1 MDQYNLGKPIAG
13 GGSGLVGHTVPM
25 AGFDQG
31 EHGAGTGVSGGH
43 VPSSSNQARGYG
55 EQSDF
60 NHGLGGEH
68 ASGGLPSKTPIAD
81 KFTGGHSSGSDA
93 VSGAYAGGGTR
104 DALTGESNAHTTGA
118 GVGPLAENLR
128 GTGHSHEHGSSHT
141 SSRDHTG
148 ATGYGGSINRSAD
161 TAHTGTARDAALT
174 ATAGSAA
181 ASALGPGAHTGT
193 GVGAQ
198 GGSGGHY
205 STGHSGTTGDNL
217 NTGTGAAA
225 GVLAG
230 QQAGA
235 RGTHGDSGITSSHG
249 TQGAAAAGVGAGAAG
264 AGAHHS
270 SSHDDSNSRG
280 TPLSDPKDL
289 DSGSRHGLVFDKSTG
304 KYVHRHELD
313 EKK

>member
-25 AGFDQG
+25 DGFDQG

-43 VPSSSNQARGYG
+43 VPSASNQARGYG

-81 KFTGGHSSGSDA
+81 RFTGHSSSDA
-93 VSGAYAGGGTR
+93 VTGAYAGGGTR

-128 GTGHSHEHGSSHT
+128 GSHSHEHG
-141 SSRDHTG
+141 RDHSD

-205 STGHSGTTGDNL
+205 STGQQGDNL
-217 NTGTGAAA
+217 NMGTGAAA

-249 TQGAAAAGVGAGAAG
+249 AGAGAAGVGAG
-264 AGAHHS
+264 HHS
-270 SSHDDSNSRG
+270 SSHDDTNDRG

-289 DSGSRHGLVFDKSTG
+289 DSGSRHGLVFDKATG

-313 EKK
+313 ERK